1 MIYDFH
7 ELLGRGIIAS
17 RTGRTEE
24 AINYL
29 TLAGKIKP
37 ENTRVLL
44 WLAASAESVKQE
56 RQFLERALQINPSL
70 IPAQALLD
78 RLNNGIAKTIERS
91 SDAFAI
97 FTCPNC
103 GGKQR
108 FDPDLL
114 GLVCAYCQQVEHLHS
129 AHAAQTDSHLD
140 AEIIERS
147 GNWAIWNSE
156 FSCKACG
163 AKLSIPSD
171 QSTTTCPFCDAD
183 QVTLQTAAPDLITPT
198 AIVPLQLH
206 ADDVRHIMTKS
217 RILRRLGPDPSL
229 TPVYLPFW
237 AFDARVHIRCML
249 GYRIPA
255 EVFSESD
262 RVFVQDNW
270 PQNTSW
276 YECDIGNLLIYA
288 GHARFASLVSEILPF
303 DLKSALEYRPEMLA
317 GWQAELYQVALD
329 DASTEA
335 LQKIRTLA
343 FRSATKRRLFMRE
356 ADMLADDVRVFDRT
370 YKLILLP
377 VWILR
382 YNLKGKTYRVMI
394 NGQTGKGPD

>member
-37 ENTRVLL
+37 ENTRVFL
-44 WLAASAESVKQE
+44 WLAASTESAKQK
-56 RQFLERALQINPSL
+56 RWFLERALQINPNL

-78 RLNNGIAKTIERS
+78 RLNGIAKTIEQS
-91 SDAFAI
+91 SDDFAI

-108 FDPDLL
+108 FDPDLP
-114 GLVCAYCQQVEHLHS
+114 GLVCAYCKQVEHLHP
-129 AHAAQTDSHLD
+129 ANAAQNESHLD
-140 AEIIERS
+140 AELIEQS

-156 FSCKACG
+156 FSCNACG

-171 QSTTTCPFCDAD
+171 QGTTTCPFCDSNQIA
-183 QVTLQTAAPDLITPT
+183 LRSAALDLITPT

-206 ADDVRHIMTKS
+206 ADDVRRIMTKS
-217 RILRRLGPDPSL
+217 RIPRGLEPDSSL
-229 TPVYLPFW
+229 TPIYIPFW
-237 AFDARVHIRCML
+237 TFDARVQIRCML
-249 GYRIPA
+249 EYHIPA

-262 RVFVQDNW
+262 RVLVEENW
-270 PQNTSW
+270 PKKTSW
-276 YECDIGNLLIYA
+276 YECDIDDLLIHA
-288 GHARFASLVSEILPF
+288 GHATFTNLVSEILPF
-303 DLKSALEYRPEMLA
+303 NLKSALGYRPEMLA
-317 GWQAELYQVALD
+317 GWQAELYQVALN

-335 LQKIRTLA
+335 LQKMRKLA

-356 ADMLADDVRVFDRT
+356 ADMLADDVRVLDRT

-377 VWILR
+377 VWISR
-382 YNLKGKTYRVMI
+382 YSLKGKTHRVMI
-394 NGQTGKGPD
+394 NGQTGKISD